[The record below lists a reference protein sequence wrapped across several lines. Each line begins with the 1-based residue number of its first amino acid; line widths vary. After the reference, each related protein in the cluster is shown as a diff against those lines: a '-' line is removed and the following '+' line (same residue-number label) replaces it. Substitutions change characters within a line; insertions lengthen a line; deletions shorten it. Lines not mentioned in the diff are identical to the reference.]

1 MTTGVIGARW
11 VAGALIL
18 PTVFGVFATPSG
30 AEPRQVFGYAGV
42 LGEWELVASVTEK
55 AASQSRDF
63 SGPLTMTHV
72 GLCTADGP
80 EERKGEIRMRVS
92 NTRMRATILVDGVA
106 CSYRGQLSEFY
117 TGTMDCPDR
126 PAVPLKI
133 WLK

>member
-1 MTTGVIGARW
+1 MRAKATGVRW

-18 PTVFGVFATPSG
+18 GIALEAPLTSAR
-30 AEPRQVFGYAGV
+30 AEPRQVFGYAGE
-42 LGEWELVASVTEK
+42 LGEWELVASVTEQT
-55 AASQSRDF
+55 ASQAGEF

-80 EERKGEIRMRVS
+80 EERKGEIRVRIS
-92 NTRMRATILVDGVA
+92 ETSMRATISVDGVA
-106 CSYRGQLSEFY
+106 CSYRGRLSDFY
-117 TGTMDCPDR
+117 DGTMSCPDR